1 MTLQPAMPDTGV
13 EPATGSAAAAG
24 PTILFD
30 ALSATEGGAV
40 TYLRAFAA
48 RARDDAVTRA
58 QVLFLVSRQDQFD
71 ELRAAGLRV
80 ERVAECMSPAR
91 RHLWY
96 LRRVRDL
103 IARHRIALW
112 YFAGGVP
119 PVMFP
124 WGSCPSV
131 LSFRNALPFNTMEI
145 ARVHGWRARLRLHVL
160 RYTIVRGARRTSAL
174 LFVSNYGRDLLADS
188 LGGSLKARSE
198 VIHHGLDARPTG
210 KAGSDDPGL
219 LYVSFID
226 AYKRQIEVVEE
237 YAVIVQRVTD
247 APRLTLVGS
256 GDARYLGRLR
266 ERIEELKL
274 GERVRVMSSV
284 SHRDVLGMM
293 AAARIAVFASVCEN
307 CPNIL
312 IEKLH
317 AGLPVLCSDRPPMPE
332 IGGDAAI
339 YFDPDRPGSLTEAF
353 VALYAS
359 PQRQRALAAAA
370 RLRAERF
377 AFDITYRR
385 TVDFLRSQ
393 LTLASE

>member
-1 MTLQPAMPDTGV
+1 M
-13 EPATGSAAAAG
+13 
-24 PTILFD
+24 
-30 ALSATEGGAV
+30 
-40 TYLRAFAA
+40 
-48 RARDDAVTRA
+48 
-58 QVLFLVSRQDQFD
+58 
-71 ELRAAGLRV
+71 
-80 ERVAECMSPAR
+80 
-91 RHLWY
+91 
-96 LRRVRDL
+96 
-103 IARHRIALW
+103 
-112 YFAGGVP
+112 
-119 PVMFP
+119 
-124 WGSCPSV
+124 
-131 LSFRNALPFNTMEI
+131 
-145 ARVHGWRARLRLHVL
+145 
-160 RYTIVRGARRTSAL
+160 
-174 LFVSNYGRDLLADS
+174 
-188 LGGSLKARSE
+188 
-198 VIHHGLDARPTG
+198 
-210 KAGSDDPGL
+210 
-219 LYVSFID
+219 SFID